1 MTVLQQLYEEIKFLE
16 KKSNTG
22 LLSIIDLKRR
32 ISNYYLEKEKQQI
45 IDAYETG
52 VTETLARCNYDKGT
66 DYYEQT
72 FNQPK

>member
-1 MTVLQQLYEEIKFLE
+1 MTALQQLYKEIEFLE
-16 KKSNTG
+16 KNSNTG

-32 ISNYYLEKEKQQI
+32 IRNYYLGKEKQQI

-52 VTETLARCNYDKGT
+52 VTETLARCNYDNGT
-66 DYYEQT
+66 DYYDET